1 MNSCLRH
8 GNRETLANGR
18 QRCRSGVSFDQERAT
33 IAMTAHENWAARL
46 MHQETFTPAE
56 LAELL
61 NMSEAFIAQEVHKG
75 ELDGLKIGNDIVDI
89 PRDSVLA
96 WLKRREEASE

>member
-1 MNSCLRH
+1 MGIAKLQVMS
-8 GNRETLANGR
+8 G
-18 QRCRSGVSFDQERAT
+18 SGVAPEFRLDQERAT
-33 IAMTAHENWAARL
+33 ITMTAHENWAARL

-75 ELDGLKIGNDIVDI
+75 ELEGLKIGNDIVDI

-96 WLKRREEASE
+96 WMKRREEASE